1 MTLILD
7 IDFNELISP
16 EKIRMQ
22 SSNSLRIVRLD
33 LTVDFAVTLDVDCER
48 TGKKTITLSS

>member
-7 IDFNELISP
+7 IDFNELMSP

>member
-7 IDFNELISP
+7 IDFNELITP

-33 LTVDFAVTLDVDCER
+33 FKVNFDIECER
-48 TGKKTITLSS
+48 IGKKTITLSS